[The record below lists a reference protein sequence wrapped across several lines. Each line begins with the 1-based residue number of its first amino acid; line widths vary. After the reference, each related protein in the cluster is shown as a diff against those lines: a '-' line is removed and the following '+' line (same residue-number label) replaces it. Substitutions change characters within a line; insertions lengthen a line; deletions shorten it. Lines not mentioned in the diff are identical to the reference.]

1 MQERSESPDTG
12 AAESGDPQVLAVRE
26 LTVRYGDFTAVNN
39 VGFTVGRG
47 EIFGLL
53 GRNGAGKTSTIAAV
67 AGLLRPAAG
76 HVRVLGRQLEPGRRG
91 GAWPGGALSL
101 QPQKTSLFPRLQVAE
116 TLRMW
121 ASLYPDPRPVPA
133 LIDELGLTD
142 KARTRA
148 ARLSGG
154 QQQRLLLATA
164 LVGNT
169 PLVVLDEPTTGLDPH
184 ASRDAW
190 AVINKARAGGTTF
203 LLSTHA
209 MAEAEERCDRLAILH
224 EGRLRTSGTPAQIVR
239 DLTRGSTVT
248 VRSSQEGL
256 LRAARAEFGTDAVR
270 AEPGDGGGAPR
281 FTVAT
286 TRPERAVAWCE
297 ERAPEADVRVHRP
310 TLEDAFLTA
319 TGTAPA
325 DSTAPGA
332 SGTAP
337 AADSVPAAAGGAR
350 PEGGGPR

>member
-1 MQERSESPDTG
+1 MFSIQERSESPDTG
-12 AAESGDPQVLAVRE
+12 AAEPGDPQVLAVEE

-53 GRNGAGKTSTIAAV
+53 GRNGAGKTSTIAAA

-76 HVRVLGRQLEPGRRG
+76 HVRVLGRQLEPGRRS
-91 GAWPGGALSL
+91 GAWLGGALSL
-101 QPQKTSLFPRLQVAE
+101 QPQKTSLFPRLQVEE

-121 ASLYPDPRPVPA
+121 AALYPDPRPVPA

-190 AVINKARAGGTTF
+190 AVINRARAGGTTF

-209 MAEAEERCDRLAILH
+209 MAEAEERCDRLAVLH

-239 DLTRGSTVT
+239 GLTRGSTVT

-286 TRPERAVAWCE
+286 ERPERAVAWCE
-297 ERAPEADVRVHRP
+297 ERAPEADVRIHRP
-310 TLEDAFLTA
+310 TLEDAFLAA

-325 DSTAPGA
+325 AVADDAV
-332 SGTAP
+332 P
-337 AADSVPAAAGGAR
+337 AADDAVPAAAGGAR
-350 PEGGGPR
+350 AEGGSPR